1 MSIFTGVGVPV
12 VTIFDHD
19 LAVDAAAT
27 ADLAVELVA
36 CGVTAVVVGGSTG
49 EVATLAPDELMGLV
63 TAVRDA
69 VDASVPVIAGTG
81 APSGHQAAALS
92 RSAIDAGADA
102 LLVLSPPRSDDPRP
116 YYDTVAAAAEDAPVL
131 AYHYP
136 VSSAPGIS
144 VAQLNDLPVV
154 GVKDST
160 GDPARLL
167 AELTTYDGDVYT
179 GSSALLTQAG
189 ALGATGAILALANS
203 QPRDCVAALA
213 GDRDAQLRLAPHH
226 LALQS
231 FPRDVKAQVAAVW
244 GVPTHARMG

>member
-1 MSIFTGVGVPV
+1 MTVFAGVGVPI
-12 VTIFDHD
+12 VTVFDRD
-19 LAVDAAAT
+19 MAVDTTAT

-49 EVATLAPDELMGLV
+49 EVSTLSPDELMDLV
-63 TAVRDA
+63 AAVRAA
-69 VDASVPVIAGTG
+69 VDPDVPVVAGTG
-81 APSGHQAAALS
+81 APSAHQAASLS

-102 LLVLSPPRSDDPRP
+102 LLVLSPPRSDDPRR
-116 YYDTVAAAAEDAPVL
+116 YYDTVAEAAGHTPVL

-136 VSSAPGIS
+136 VSSAPGIT
-144 VAQLNDLPVV
+144 VTQLRDLPVV

-160 GDPARLL
+160 GDPERLL

-203 QPRDCVAALA
+203 QPRDCVAAFA
-213 GDRDAQLRLAPHH
+213 GDPDAQLRLAPHH
-226 LALQS
+226 LALQT
-231 FPRDVKAQVAAVW
+231 FPRDVKAQTAAAW